1 MQLEHQPS
9 EHWAHYFEVVWAH
22 MSSAAPRSTSVLES
36 RTETIRL
43 AGLTLK
49 KSPDFHLAGLLSV
62 APIKHPEKAAARFE
76 FALQPLKR
84 RQLAEAINQLCSWSD
99 CYGSLNRVM
108 ERSNHYCSLYNLDE
122 PESTAVVYHLML
134 VTAWTTLVSEVLSR
148 GHTVDKAKVDEL
160 VALLAPGVTP
170 EDLAAADKNPVL
182 LSDLF
187 DWRATQQGFLFWSEE
202 SFRKT
207 LSPASSRLFQAVVE
221 VLAPT
226 PKSG

>member
-1 MQLEHQPS
+1 
-9 EHWAHYFEVVWAH
+9 
-22 MSSAAPRSTSVLES
+22 
-36 RTETIRL
+36 
-43 AGLTLK
+43 
-49 KSPDFHLAGLLSV
+49 
-62 APIKHPEKAAARFE
+62 
-76 FALQPLKR
+76 
-84 RQLAEAINQLCSWSD
+84 
-99 CYGSLNRVM
+99 
-108 ERSNHYCSLYNLDE
+108 
-122 PESTAVVYHLML
+122 ML